1 MAIKKGNQKQKQ
13 KQKQKQTVIVN
24 INEKPKQTRR
34 RKRGTAPSKPSQ
46 PSNMHM
52 FNPSIINTINNK
64 PSQTNDD
71 VKELLL
77 KLGKAHQTNN
87 DLISRVLAVQ
97 QVNPQNE
104 VVIDTNEEST
114 LPNRTN
120 SSMSSHDAGI
130 LRLRARASH
139 TNPFSFVDAE
149 EQTEDIHRVHDS
161 LVAPT
166 IPFNAYLEQS
176 LQPETPKLKQPPIEY
191 QTEAGTSGT
200 EPIGDVEYDTLPTDQ
215 QRQPDAEVAKDL
227 DEFFQYTKALGIM
240 PPSHHQSTAP
250 ILAEKAGYPDAQA
263 RFMAPEAHAEPAVAQ
278 AESKK
283 VNAKAHPTLQ
293 KADFK
298 NATEARDAIRTWN
311 SKHSGPNQ
319 ISLTKKTAGTT
330 KPKNIDELESSLAS
344 KGLDFDKI
352 KAFDA
357 EHSSISPPNTRSK
370 K

>member
-13 KQKQKQTVIVN
+13 KQKQRQTVIVN

-34 RKRGTAPSKPSQ
+34 RRKATASSKPSQ

-52 FNPSIINTINNK
+52 FNPSIINK

-87 DLISRVLAVQ
+87 DLISRVLAIQ

-104 VVIDTNEEST
+104 VVIDATEEAT

-120 SSMSSHDAGI
+120 SSMSSHDAEMI
-130 LRLRARASH
+130 RLRAITAH
-139 TNPFSFVDAE
+139 YAPFSFSNAE
-149 EQTEDIHRVHDS
+149 EQTEDINRVQNRM
-161 LVAPT
+161 VAPI

-176 LQPETPKLKQPPIEY
+176 LQQETPKLKQPKTEY

-215 QRQPDAEVAKDL
+215 ERQPDAEVAKDL

-240 PPSHHQSTAP
+240 DPLRHQSIAP
-250 ILAEKAGYPDAQA
+250 TLLEKAGYPDAQA
-263 RFMAPEAHAEPAVAQ
+263 RFMAPEAQAEPAVAQ

-283 VNAKAHPTLQ
+283 VNPKAHSTLQ

-311 SKHSGPNQ
+311 SKHSGADQ
-319 ISLTKKTAGTT
+319 ISLTKKIAGLSR
-330 KPKNIDELESSLAS
+330 PKNIDELESSLAS

-357 EHSSISPPNTRSK
+357 EHSSILPPNTRSK

>member
-1 MAIKKGNQKQKQ
+1 MLNYNIMAIKRGNQKQKQ
-13 KQKQKQTVIVN
+13 KQKQRQTVIVN

-97 QVNPQNE
+97 QVNPQND

-139 TNPFSFVDAE
+139 TNPFSFVNAE
-149 EQTEDIHRVHDS
+149 EKTEDIHRVHDS

-176 LQPETPKLKQPPIEY
+176 LQPETPKLKQPQPEI
-191 QTEAGTSGT
+191 QTEVGS
-200 EPIGDVEYDTLPTDQ
+200 DVDY
-215 QRQPDAEVAKDL
+215 
-227 DEFFQYTKALGIM
+227 G
-240 PPSHHQSTAP
+240 
-250 ILAEKAGYPDAQA
+250 
-263 RFMAPEAHAEPAVAQ
+263 
-278 AESKK
+278 
-283 VNAKAHPTLQ
+283 
-293 KADFK
+293 
-298 NATEARDAIRTWN
+298 
-311 SKHSGPNQ
+311 
-319 ISLTKKTAGTT
+319 
-330 KPKNIDELESSLAS
+330 
-344 KGLDFDKI
+344 
-352 KAFDA
+352 
-357 EHSSISPPNTRSK
+357 
-370 K
+370 

>member
-1 MAIKKGNQKQKQ
+1 MPIKKGNQKQKQ

-24 INEKPKQTRR
+24 INEKPKTQTRR
-34 RKRGTAPSKPSQ
+34 RRKATAPLKQQ

-52 FNPSIINTINNK
+52 FNPSIINK

-97 QVNPQNE
+97 QVNPQKE
-104 VVIDTNEEST
+104 VVIDAIEEAT

-130 LRLRARASH
+130 LRLRAKASH
-139 TNPFSFVDAE
+139 NNPFSFVEAE
-149 EQTEDIHRVHDS
+149 EKTEDINRVHDS

-176 LQPETPKLKQPPIEY
+176 LQQETPKLKQPP
-191 QTEAGTSGT
+191 TEIQT
-200 EPIGDVEYDTLPTDQ
+200 EPIADIDYGSTPIEDVENKESAADAQYLLDFIDTLNKTRPPQEQNAQLLRQIENAPTLLQ
-215 QRQPDAEVAKDL
+215 
-227 DEFFQYTKALGIM
+227 
-240 PPSHHQSTAP
+240 
-250 ILAEKAGYPDAQA
+250 KAGYPVAQA
-263 RFMAPEAHAEPAVAQ
+263 RFLSPEPPEAQAEPAVAQ

-283 VNAKAHPTLQ
+283 VNVKTHPTLQ

-298 NATEARDAIRTWN
+298 NASEARDAIKTWN
-311 SKHSGPNQ
+311 AHQPIENKVN
-319 ISLTKKTAGTT
+319 LTKITAKGVRH
-330 KPKNIDELESSLAS
+330 KNIDELEASLSS
-344 KGLDFDKI
+344 KGLDFEKI

-357 EHSSISPPNTRSK
+357 EHSTISPPNTRSK

>member
-1 MAIKKGNQKQKQ
+1 MPIKKGNQ

-24 INEKPKQTRR
+24 INEKPKTQTRR
-34 RKRGTAPSKPSQ
+34 RRKATAPLKQ
-46 PSNMHM
+46 QQQHSNMQM
-52 FNPSIINTINNK
+52 FNPSIINK
-64 PSQTNDD
+64 PSQINDD

-104 VVIDTNEEST
+104 MVIDTNEEAT

-120 SSMSSHDAGI
+120 SSMSSHDAEMI
-130 LRLRARASH
+130 RLRAITAQYA
-139 TNPFSFVDAE
+139 PFSFSNAE
-149 EQTEDIHRVHDS
+149 EQTEDINRVQNRM
-161 LVAPT
+161 VAPV
-166 IPFNAYLEQS
+166 IPINAYIEQLTHHES
-176 LQPETPKLKQPPIEY
+176 PTLKQPPPEIH
-191 QTEAGTSGT
+191 TEAGTSGT
-200 EPIGDVEYDTLPTDQ
+200 DPIAVVDYNDTLPTDQ

-240 PPSHHQSTAP
+240 NPLHHQPTAP
-250 ILAEKAGYPDAQA
+250 TLLEKAGYPTAQA
-263 RFMAPEAHAEPAVAQ
+263 RFLSPEPPEAHAEPAVLQ

-283 VNAKAHPTLQ
+283 VNAKTHPTLQ

-298 NATEARDAIRTWN
+298 NASEAREAIQTWN
-311 SKHSGPNQ
+311 AHQPIQNKIN
-319 ISLTKKTAGTT
+319 LTKTTAKGVRH
-330 KPKNIDELESSLAS
+330 KNIDELEASLTS
-344 KGLDFDKI
+344 KGLDFEKI

-357 EHSSISPPNTRSK
+357 EHSTFSPPNTRSK